1 MLVFGLLVSGTITN
15 IIIENFG
22 GQKKKERVETRGEE
36 RQELLQNY
44 IMYKVHWLYELFTS
58 LTVSQQ
64 RYFYLSFQ
72 SNDESK
78 CTKKS
83 YQINILDI

>member
-44 IMYKVHWLYELFTS
+44 IMYKVHWLYELFTG